1 MKRFLIVLATVML
14 WSPGARAEKAERF
27 WPQWRGPLADGFAP
41 RGDPPVT
48 WSEDENIRFKIP
60 LPGRGLASPVV
71 WGKKIF
77 ILAAVAVDAEAYA
90 ASQQAAADTLARKE
104 WPPKVEP
111 VVQRFEVIALSRR
124 DGRVLWHR
132 TAVEKVP
139 HESHYPDSSW
149 ASASPVTDGKRLFA
163 HFGSNGLFA
172 YNLRGNLLW
181 HKDLGDMTTRRGF
194 GEGSSPALF
203 GRYLIVNWDHE
214 GDSFIVALD
223 PKTGA
228 ERWRR
233 ERPGEVTS
241 WSTPLVVDLRRQPQV
256 VVAATGK
263 SRGYDLSTG
272 EEIWSTGGMTVN
284 TVPSPVHRDGVV
296 YLMSGYRGNLA
307 QAVDLAR
314 ARGEIAGTD
323 AIVWT
328 HDRDT
333 PYVPSPLLYGDRL
346 YFLKHNKGILTC
358 LDARTGKVLYTEQ
371 RLEGIGNV
379 YASPVA
385 AAGRIYV
392 IGRDGRSIVL
402 EDGDEYEVLATS
414 SLDDRFDASPAIV
427 GDEIYLRGRD
437 SLYAITRGGRKRA
450 RSGH

>member
-1 MKRFLIVLATVML
+1 
-14 WSPGARAEKAERF
+14 
-27 WPQWRGPLADGFAP
+27 
-41 RGDPPVT
+41 
-48 WSEDENIRFKIP
+48 
-60 LPGRGLASPVV
+60 
-71 WGKKIF
+71 
-77 ILAAVAVDAEAYA
+77 
-90 ASQQAAADTLARKE
+90 
-104 WPPKVEP
+104 
-111 VVQRFEVIALSRR
+111 
-124 DGRVLWHR
+124 
-132 TAVEKVP
+132 
-139 HESHYPDSSW
+139 
-149 ASASPVTDGKRLFA
+149 
-163 HFGSNGLFA
+163 
-172 YNLRGNLLW
+172 
-181 HKDLGDMTTRRGF
+181 MTTRRGF

-223 PKTGA
+223 AETGA

-241 WSTPLVVDLRRQPQV
+241 WSTPLVVDYRRQPQV

-263 SRGYDLSTG
+263 SRGYDLRTG
-272 EEIWSTGGMTVN
+272 EEIWSAGGMTVN

-307 QAVDLAR
+307 QAVDLAT
-314 ARGEIAGTD
+314 ARGEITGTD

-371 RLEGIGNV
+371 RLKGIGNV

-392 IGRDGRSIVL
+392 VGRDGRSLVL
-402 EDGDEYEVLATS
+402 EDGDDYKFLATN
-414 SLDDRFDASPAIV
+414 SLDDGFDASPAIV
-427 GDEIYLRGRD
+427 GDAIYLRGREY
-437 SLYAITRGGRKRA
+437 LYAIGR
-450 RSGH
+450 